1 MKSHLKITTAV
12 CCLLIAAASHAQYTG
27 NANAEGN
34 DAVKYTG
41 NAPLSGN
48 NAYGNNVYY
57 NGNPGNNGIIIPV
70 NNTNGSTIVLKADV
84 MMNVRANSYTVI
96 FAITQTGPDVY
107 TTDSLMSSRIA
118 QIGYGLG
125 KLGID
130 EQDIH
135 IDAVSMVPTYAFQL
149 EEKKFSKR
157 SVEVPTGFEMK
168 KNIHIL
174 VRNTKIIDPIIS
186 QMALAEVYDIV
197 KVEYNIDG
205 IQTYY
210 DQLRKAAMSVI
221 ETKKS
226 TYTGFDMHLNL
237 FGLGDGFSVVYPQER
252 YKSYTA
258 YNSGTSVS
266 AVKNALYEPVAE
278 INISGKNNNILIED
292 KRQQR
297 QQQFLIQTAEK
308 NKTTYYDR
316 IAYNQF
322 DKVINSDEEEPC
334 IQITY
339 TIQTTYTMMTDE
351 VWKQQQLAL
360 EQQKQMGPKK
370 EKQRRRRE

>member
-1 MKSHLKITTAV
+1 MKIISTFISAAF
-12 CCLLIAAASHAQYTG
+12 CLILGLSTSAQYTG
-27 NANAEGN
+27 NADAAGNSEYNAVAKANAGN
-34 DAVKYTG
+34 Y
-41 NAPLSGN
+41 N
-48 NAYGNNVYY
+48 YY
-57 NGNPGNNGIIIPV
+57 NNNGINNGITIPV
-70 NNTNGSTIVLKADV
+70 NNTNGSTITLKADV

-96 FAITQTGPDVY
+96 FAITQNGPDVY
-107 TTDSLMSSRIA
+107 TTDSIMSARIA
-118 QIGYGLG
+118 QVAYGLG
-125 KLGID
+125 KLGISD
-130 EQDIH
+130 EDIH

-174 VRNTKIIDPIIS
+174 VRNAKLIDPIIS

-210 DQLRKAAMSVI
+210 EELRKAAMSVI
-221 ETKKS
+221 DTKKS
-226 TYTGFDMHLNL
+226 TYSGFNMHLNL
-237 FGLGDGFSVVYPQER
+237 YGLGDGFAVVYPQER

-258 YNSGTSVS
+258 YNSGSSVT
-266 AVKNALYEPVAE
+266 AVRSALYEPVAE
-278 INISGKNNNILIED
+278 INMNGRTNNVTIED

-297 QQQFLIQTAEK
+297 QQQFLVQTAEK

-322 DKVINSDEEEPC
+322 DKVINSDIEEPC

-351 VWKQQQLAL
+351 VWKAQQEAL
-360 EQQKQMGPKK
+360 EQQKKLQQDQQGKG
-370 EKQRRRRE
+370 RRGRRP